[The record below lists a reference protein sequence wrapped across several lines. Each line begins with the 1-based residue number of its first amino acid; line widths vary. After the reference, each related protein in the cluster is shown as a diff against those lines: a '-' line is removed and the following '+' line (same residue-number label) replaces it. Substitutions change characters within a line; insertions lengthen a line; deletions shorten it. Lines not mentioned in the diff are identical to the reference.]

1 MIETPARAKNVS
13 QPDRNIQF
21 WQKFFSREYTQ
32 CSNLPCLISSGLLVL
47 CLQSSRS
54 PRMDIDFPSETIL
67 ASFLLDEPLGVW
79 NVHQFSEY

>member
-32 CSNLPCLISSGLLVL
+32 SSNLPCLIQFQVVGSLSSKL
-47 CLQSSRS
+47 
-54 PRMDIDFPSETIL
+54 
-67 ASFLLDEPLGVW
+67 SFTKDGHGFSVVGILLDEPLDVW